1 MSALKNWWA
10 DLSKRE
16 RMLVGVMGVLV
27 FVVFL
32 WLAIARPV
40 EAGLANARERQAQA
54 QDRNASIRAKVKTL
68 KALPTQQAV
77 AAVGSLDQMVG
88 QSAGEAGF
96 TLERAQ
102 AQGEDRV
109 ELAIASARPTALF
122 GWISALEAQGIVVE
136 TLTVQ
141 PAPTAGTISVRAVL
155 KRAGQ

>member
-1 MSALKNWWA
+1 MNALKSWWA
-10 DLSKRE
+10 DLSQRE
-16 RMLVGVMGVLV
+16 QMLVGVMGLLIFIV
-27 FVVFL
+27 FI

-40 EAGLANARERQAQA
+40 EAGLTNARERQAQA
-54 QDRNASIRAKVKTL
+54 QDRNAAIRAKVKALETL
-68 KALPTQQAV
+68 PPQPAS
-77 AAVGSLDQMVG
+77 AAAGSLDQMVG
-88 QSAGEAGF
+88 QSAGETGF

-122 GWISALEAQGIVVE
+122 GWIASLEAQGVVVE